1 MKVCSDYILLPSPI
15 FALMAL
21 FSQTTT
27 SHLLFIE
34 AN

>member
-1 MKVCSDYILLPSPI
+1 MCSEYILLPSPI
-15 FALMAL
+15 FVLMAL
-21 FSQTTT
+21 FSQATT